1 MEQSRETMRNAF
13 FAVLV
18 LLTGSAPL
26 SAQSKLSPPAEAGG
40 AYFEFVLGLHL
51 ESMGDAQGATAAY
64 LRAEQLDP
72 QSAEIPAALAT
83 LYARM
88 NRTVDAV
95 AAGERAIKANPTN
108 PEANWILGSLFARMA
123 ELPTTTDAERQTYA
137 QRAAESLAKT
147 SPNAHPGA
155 PVILGRM
162 FLATRQHA
170 KAIAL
175 LAPLVVDEPDN
186 IQAVALLADA
196 YQASDRDA
204 EAVALLERAVELS
217 PELYSTLAEV
227 YENAG
232 RWRDAAKA
240 YQGAVEDAPTNGS
253 LRSQWA
259 TALLRAGDAQRARE
273 VLEEGSTGSGRNL
286 RALYLLA
293 EAQRRTKDL
302 VAAEIT
308 ARRLMSLDPKGLTG
322 SLELALVYRDQKD
335 YSKIVA
341 LLEPIVTARF
351 RTADA
356 GEMSDETFR
365 NVYFDLARAYED
377 LKQYDK
383 AIGVLTQ
390 ARTLSPT
397 DPSVAIRLARS
408 QANAGKGDNAVATLQ
423 GAVSKFPD
431 EPSLQLELASM
442 LERQKKYG
450 DSEAIFRRILAA
462 QPSDANAL
470 NSFGYM
476 LAERGQK
483 LDEAVSLVERA
494 LKLDPGN
501 AAYLDSLGW
510 AYYKQSKFD
519 LADPPLREAAGKLPA
534 VSVIQSHFGDV
545 LQKRGLLQEAIDA
558 WQRAIDGDG
567 DDVSRAELDEKIK
580 AARQKLGKN
589 K

>member
-1 MEQSRETMRNAF
+1 MRKTF
-13 FAVLV
+13 LV
-18 LLTGSAPL
+18 TAALLVGASSPW
-26 SAQSKLSPPAEAGG
+26 SAQSKLSPPEEAGG

-51 ESMGDAQGATAAY
+51 ESMGDAAGATAAY
-64 LRAEQLDP
+64 QRAEKLDP
-72 QSAEIPAALAT
+72 QSAEIPAALAE

-88 NRTVDAV
+88 NRQTDAI
-95 AAGERAIKANPTN
+95 AAGERALKANPTN
-108 PEANWILGSLFARMA
+108 PEANWILGSLYARMV
-123 ELPTTTDAERQTYA
+123 EMPTTRDADRQTYA
-137 QRAAESLAKT
+137 QRAAENLAKT
-147 SPNAHPGA
+147 NTNAHPGA
-155 PVILGRM
+155 PMMLGRM
-162 FLATRQHA
+162 YLATRQFS
-170 KAIAL
+170 KAISL

-186 IQAVALLADA
+186 VQAVALLADA
-196 YQASDRDA
+196 YQATDRDA
-204 EAVALLERAVELS
+204 EAVALLERSVEES

-227 YENAG
+227 YESTG
-232 RWRDAAKA
+232 RWREAAKA

-273 VLEEGSTGSGRNL
+273 VLEEGSIGSGRNV

-308 ARRLMSLDPKGLTG
+308 ARRLISLDPKALTG
-322 SLELALVYRDQKD
+322 SLELALIYRDQKD
-335 YSKIVA
+335 HQKIVG

-356 GEMSDETFR
+356 TEMADETFR
-365 NVYFDLARAYED
+365 TVYFDLASAYED

-390 ARTLSPT
+390 ARTLSPS
-397 DPSVAIRLARS
+397 DPAVAIRLARA
-408 QANAGKGDNAVATLQ
+408 QGNAGKGDNALATLQ
-423 GAVSKFPD
+423 SAVVKLPD
-431 EPSLQLELASM
+431 EPALKLELAST

-450 DSEAIFRRILAA
+450 DAEALFRKIIAA
-462 QPSDANAL
+462 EPSDANAL

-483 LDEAVSLVERA
+483 LDEAVSLVDRA

-501 AAYLDSLGW
+501 PAYLDSLGW
-510 AYYKQSKFD
+510 AYYKQNKFD
-519 LADPPLREAAGKLPA
+519 LAEPALREAAKKLPT
-534 VSVIQSHFGDV
+534 VSVIQSHLGDA
-545 LQKRGLLQEAIDA
+545 LLKRGLYQDAIDA
-558 WQRAIDGDG
+558 WQRAVDGDG
-567 DDVSRAELDEKIK
+567 DAVSRSELDDKIK
-580 AARQKLGKN
+580 LARQKLGKS